1 VTAASFYSGL
11 PLKTQSSRNSEE
23 TIMPSLMQLLIA
35 VPLLLL
41 LLHTFGSHALL
52 FHHFTFSKFRSES
65 LDEMCS
71 THQLTS

>member
-1 VTAASFYSGL
+1 VTAASFGSGL

-41 LLHTFGSHALL
+41 L
-52 FHHFTFSKFRSES
+52 
-65 LDEMCS
+65 
-71 THQLTS
+71 